1 MGSRSCRRVSL
12 RAFTLIEAV
21 LAIATVTLGVA
32 ITLPIL
38 TNARRTSQ
46 LVLSMSN
53 VRQQV
58 LAANAY
64 RNDYQ
69 GLLPTPIAAWGE
81 GSARLEQR
89 GRGFAAIATAGHTH
103 AGKNVAARYARTNS
117 GYDIPAGNRTL
128 SAYFQTDLDL
138 NRDTVSD
145 NDRNFEIP
153 VCRSPADRGSP
164 FRDAGGAPGLGQPEE
179 DRTISTYNQVGTSYL
194 NNQWWYRGLAWR
206 LGSRGEPAF
215 PPLPGS
221 PLAES
226 NSPPTL
232 GYFRYLGRLAGS
244 VARSRLDQTGFQA
257 SKFVFVSDKT
267 SYQFQWNTPAAFGSP
282 EARAYQDWISE
293 FGDRNKS
300 VMGFLDGSMRYEELW
315 TPRGVYPLG
324 FAATVPNS
332 TDAQSR
338 VRSLFAPDYTFLLP

>member
-1 MGSRSCRRVSL
+1 MRSISCRRGSL

-32 ITLPIL
+32 ITLPIMA
-38 TNARRTSQ
+38 NARRTSQ

-58 LAANAY
+58 LATNAY

-81 GSARLEQR
+81 GLYRLEPR
-89 GRGFAAIATAGHTH
+89 GRGFASFAAIGHSH
-103 AGKNVAARYARTNS
+103 AGKNAAARYAR
-117 GYDIPAGNRTL
+117 YRPQFDIPAGNRTL

-153 VCRSPADRGSP
+153 VCRSPADRGTP
-164 FRDAGGAPGLGQPEE
+164 FRDGGGAPGLGEPEE

-194 NNQWWYRGLAWR
+194 NNLWWFRELDLRIPQVSAPNVAGGEAQFGG
-206 LGSRGEPAF
+206 GSMPT
-215 PPLPGS
+215 PGS
-221 PLAES
+221 
-226 NSPPTL
+226 
-232 GYFRYLGRLAGS
+232 FRYLGRLAGS
-244 VARSRLDQTGFQA
+244 VARSRLEQTGFQA
-257 SKFVFVSDKT
+257 SKFVFISDKT
-267 SYQFQWNTPAAFGSP
+267 SFQFQWNTPGAFDPPSS
-282 EARAYQDWISE
+282 RLYQNWISE

-315 TPRGVYPLG
+315 TPRGVYPAG
-324 FAATVPNS
+324 FHATIPNNR
-332 TDAQSR
+332 DAYRS
-338 VRSLFAPDYTFLLP
+338 VRSYFAPDYTFLLP

>member
-1 MGSRSCRRVSL
+1 MGSRSCRRMSL

-58 LAANAY
+58 LATNAY

-69 GLLPTPIAAWGE
+69 GLLPTPIAAWGA
-81 GSARLEQR
+81 GPYQLESR
-89 GRGFAAIATAGHTH
+89 GRGFGNIATAGHTH
-103 AGKNVAARYARTNS
+103 AGKNVAARYARSNPS
-117 GYDIPAGNRTL
+117 FDIPAGNRTL

-164 FRDAGGAPGLGQPEE
+164 YRDGGGAPGLGRPEE

-194 NNQWWYRGLAWR
+194 NNQWWFRGLASR
-206 LGSRGEPAF
+206 LGSQGEPAF

-221 PLAES
+221 PFWEA
-226 NSPPTL
+226 NSPPFL
-232 GYFRYLGRLAGS
+232 AYFRYLGRLGGS
-244 VARSRLDQTGFQA
+244 VARSRLEQPGFQA
-257 SKFVFVSDKT
+257 SKFVFISDKT
-267 SYQFQWNTPAAFGSP
+267 SYQFQWNTPGAFAPPAA
-282 EARAYQDWISE
+282 RLYQNWISE

-300 VMGFLDGSMRYEELW
+300 VMGFLDGSMRYQELW
-315 TPRGVYPLG
+315 TPRGVYPAG
-324 FAATVPNS
+324 FVATIPNS
-332 TDAQSR
+332 LDAFSD
-338 VRSLFAPDYTFLLP
+338 VRSHIAPDYTFLLP